1 MKLGLTLA
9 KGIVNKVL
17 QPPSGRMSLGFRYLG
32 PTESFAAAPLLLTW
46 SVISSLEPK
55 HPEQTPATATFSTTT
70 VLPH

>member
-17 QPPSGRMSLGFRYLG
+17 RPPSGRMSLGFRYLG

-55 HPEQTPATATFSTTT
+55 TPRANTSHCNLLYNHRVA
-70 VLPH
+70 P